1 MAVIGVYSAK
11 GGVGKTTMA
20 VDFAWRSAVQSK
32 HRTLIWDLDPQGG
45 AGFLLG
51 CEGRQSPR
59 AASVFQRDGR
69 PNELIEATRY
79 DRLSLFQSDDS
90 MRFASIAFARLGQ
103 KRRLAQLTD
112 KLLHDYDRIVLDCPP
127 TINEVSEQV
136 LHAADVLIVP
146 LPASPLA
153 LRTLDSVR
161 LELAKHHVRQP
172 PILPVL
178 SMYSPTRDHHRSVKA
193 GIAAGWPVV
202 PLASQIEMS
211 AVNRAPIGSFAAGSR
226 PDKALQRVWEGI
238 ERRLADMNAAGIA
251 PENAAA

>member
-20 VDFAWRSAVQSK
+20 VDIAWRSAVLSQ

-51 CEGRQSPR
+51 CQARVAPR

-69 PNELIEATRY
+69 PHELIEQTRY
-79 DRLSLFQSDDS
+79 DRLSLLQSDDS
-90 MRFASIAFARLGQ
+90 MRFASIAFARIGH

-136 LHAADVLIVP
+136 LNAADVLIVP

-153 LRTLDSVR
+153 MRTLDQVR
-161 LELAKHHVRQP
+161 QELVKHHVRQP
-172 PILPVL
+172 PILPIL
-178 SMYSPTRDHHRSVKA
+178 SMYSATRGHHRNVKA
-193 GIAAGWPVV
+193 SIAAGWPVV
-202 PLASQIEMS
+202 PLANQIEM
-211 AVNRAPIGSFAAGSR
+211 AAINQAPVGSFASGSR
-226 PDKALQRVWEGI
+226 PDKALQRVWDGI
-238 ERRLADMNAAGIA
+238 ERRLTAMRDRQC
-251 PENAAA
+251 AAA

>member
-20 VDFAWRSAVQSK
+20 VDIAWRSAVLSK

-51 CEGRQSPR
+51 CEARQSPR

-69 PNELIEATRY
+69 PHELIEATRY

-90 MRFASIAFARLGQ
+90 MRFASIAFARIGH

-112 KLLHDYDRIVLDCPP
+112 TLLRDYDRIVLDCPP
-127 TINEVSEQV
+127 TINEVSEQI

-161 LELAKHHVRQP
+161 QELAKHNVRQP
-172 PILPVL
+172 PILPIL
-178 SMYSPTRDHHRSVKA
+178 SMYSATREHHRDVKS
-193 GIAAGWPVV
+193 GIAAGWPIV
-202 PLASQIEMS
+202 PLASQIEMA
-211 AVNRAPIGSFAAGSR
+211 AVNRAPVGSFAAGSR
-226 PDKALQRVWEGI
+226 PDKALHRVWEGI
-238 ERRLADMNAAGIA
+238 ERRLAAMRPGGDA
-251 PENAAA
+251 PQSAAA